1 MYSAGHG
8 LLPTTQSHP
17 KPPPLTA
24 LKNNPSPSQTVN
36 AARLDRNALK
46 SNYLSCLHAR
56 SKATF
61 RQTVVALLH
70 LGVTRDTL
78 LAWAVAAGHN
88 HKYIAKLLSECL
100 CGLGLRLRRAGA
112 GRRPSSAALLL
123 LAFAREM
130 FGERRSSVL
139 RAAWRASN
147 ARSAAGLARD
157 AQDLAGITEVGL
169 PATNAPGLLSR
180 PAVTNGAALFQV
192 GSGSYMFN
200 VSF

>member
-1 MYSAGHG
+1 MYCAGHG

-17 KPPPLTA
+17 KPPPIA
-24 LKNNPSPSQTVN
+24 APKKSFPPSVPFN
-36 AARLDRNALK
+36 DAPLDRKTLK

-88 HKYIAKLLSECL
+88 RKYIAKLLSECL

-123 LAFAREM
+123 LAFAREL

-157 AQDLAGITEVGL
+157 AQDLIPEPELYAKAVREFADRLENLNRGGVHVPRNAGRE
-169 PATNAPGLLSR
+169 P
-180 PAVTNGAALFQV
+180 
-192 GSGSYMFN
+192 
-200 VSF
+200 